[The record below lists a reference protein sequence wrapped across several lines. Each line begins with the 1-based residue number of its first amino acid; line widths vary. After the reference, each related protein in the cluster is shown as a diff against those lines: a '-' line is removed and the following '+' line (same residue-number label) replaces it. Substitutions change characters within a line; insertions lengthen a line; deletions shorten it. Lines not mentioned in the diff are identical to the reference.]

1 MIAPIVES
9 PRVPEI
15 GDVVKV
21 EYALGSAN
29 KGGWGSE
36 TVTVKEVEA
45 NGYFFLATNGYR
57 YRVSCIVSKLP
68 DFLKIATTTEG
79 FRGKINLLFIAI
91 CDANGGMWS
100 DKLQAAMEAVM
111 REHES
116 ELASGRLQTYSPESD
131 GIFVSLKEIE
141 AVIEDAVSYHSRPT
155 RSSKADCVRRVTNTL
170 RGWLVST
177 KQEVSG

>member
-1 MIAPIVES
+1 MSAPIVES

-116 ELASGRLQTYSPESD
+116 ELASGRLQTYSPESERVINVERIGRVADYAKAMQKLAPD
-131 GIFVSLKEIE
+131 GV
-141 AVIEDAVSYHSRPT
+141 T
-155 RSSKADCVRRVTNTL
+155 RSQFVAIETEIRS
-170 RGWLVST
+170 WLVST